1 MKNFVFNFISG
12 EQTKFQSGEEL
23 YNLVATCI
31 AFDQN
36 VSIILHEHIVGE
48 DSLNFLSEILEI
60 PGQKRLISNT
70 TTLLNEVKINND
82 IETMELKRIQEAIN
96 QADFYLEC

>member
-1 MKNFVFNFISG
+1 MKHFVSNYISG
-12 EQTKFQSGEEL
+12 EKSKFHLGEEL

-36 VSIILHEHIVGE
+36 VSIVLHEHIDGE
-48 DSLNFLSEILEI
+48 DGLYFLSEILEI

-70 TTLLNEVKINND
+70 TTFPNEVKINNVL
-82 IETMELKRIQEAIN
+82 ETVELKQIQEAIN

>member
-36 VSIILHEHIVGE
+36 VSIVLHEHIDGE
-48 DSLNFLSEILEI
+48 DGLYFLSEILEI

>member
-1 MKNFVFNFISG
+1 MKSFMFNFISG

-36 VSIILHEHIVGE
+36 VIIVLHEHIGGE
-48 DSLNFLSEILEI
+48 DGLNFLSEILEI
-60 PGQKRLISNT
+60 PGQKQLIFNT
-70 TTLLNEVKINND
+70 TTLPNEVKINND
-82 IETMELKRIQEAIN
+82 IKMMELKQI
-96 QADFYLEC
+96 

>member
-12 EQTKFQSGEEL
+12 EQTKFRSGEEL

-36 VSIILHEHIVGE
+36 VSIVLHEHIGGE
-48 DSLNFLSEILEI
+48 DGLNFLSEILEI
-60 PGQKRLISNT
+60 PGQKQLIFNT
-70 TTLLNEVKINND
+70 TTLPNEVKINND
-82 IETMELKRIQEAIN
+82 IKMMELKQI
-96 QADFYLEC
+96 

>member
-1 MKNFVFNFISG
+1 MKSFMFNFISG

-36 VSIILHEHIVGE
+36 VSIVLHEHIGGE
-48 DSLNFLSEILEI
+48 DGLNFLSEILEI
-60 PGQKRLISNT
+60 PGQKRWIFNT
-70 TTLLNEVKINND
+70 TTLPNEVKINND
-82 IETMELKRIQEAIN
+82 IKMMELKQI
-96 QADFYLEC
+96 

>member
-1 MKNFVFNFISG
+1 MKYFVFNFISG

-36 VSIILHEHIVGE
+36 VSIVLHEHIGGE
-48 DSLNFLSEILEI
+48 DGLNFLSEILEI

-82 IETMELKRIQEAIN
+82 IETRDLKRIQEAIN

>member
-1 MKNFVFNFISG
+1 MKSFMFNFISG

-36 VSIILHEHIVGE
+36 VSIVLHEHIGGE
-48 DSLNFLSEILEI
+48 DGLNFLSEILEI
-60 PGQKRLISNT
+60 PGQKQLIFNT
-70 TTLLNEVKINND
+70 TTLPNEVKINND
-82 IETMELKRIQEAIN
+82 IKMMELKQI
-96 QADFYLEC
+96 